1 MAEPDSDTLNRLA
14 ENERHFHTI
23 QAGVRGLSSTWTLA
37 AFASIAVL
45 LKQEEKVQWLLSP
58 FALVIL
64 VCLMA
69 NIGLSILWIIDQPVC
84 QRLFNTN
91 YIAGLRLEQRY
102 SVIPPVRAIQAFSI
116 VRRKSIASSVKFFYI
131 GPMVPLAAMAMTAA
145 YIFGQKPSSHV
156 AGLLGYI
163 VALFC
168 IAPIVWVVI
177 RTREVDFIHFA
188 KSLPGD
194 YSVILERENCRAIIE
209 RHLKTLTPVAKQDD
223 K

>member
-1 MAEPDSDTLNRLA
+1 MDGEVDCKLQSNQLPS
-14 ENERHFHTI
+14 
-23 QAGVRGLSSTWTLA
+23 SSTWTLA
-37 AFASIAVL
+37 AFASIAIL
-45 LKQEEKVQWLLSP
+45 LKQEDKVQWLLSP

-69 NIGLSILWIIDQPVC
+69 NIGLYILWIIDQPVY

-91 YIAGLRLEQRY
+91 YIAGLRLEQQY
-102 SVIPPVRAIQAFSI
+102 SVIPPVRAIQAVSI
-116 VRRKSIASSVKFFYI
+116 VRRKSIASWVKFFYI

-145 YIFGQKPSSHV
+145 VILDQKSSSHV
-156 AGLLGYI
+156 VGLPGYI

-177 RTREVDFIHFA
+177 RTREVDVFRFA
-188 KSLPGD
+188 ESLPGD
-194 YSVILERENCRAIIE
+194 YSVILKNGNCPAIIK
-209 RHLKTLTPVAKQDD
+209 RHLETLTAVAKRDD